1 MNIRFAAAVVIAI
14 ACAISSPAH
23 SQGVPGVM
31 VVDSQVNPQGAF
43 VNTVQPGSAAASA
56 GLVPGDVITGVD
68 GNPISG
74 ASELHQIMA
83 SHQPGDRL
91 TLQVVR
97 YGGGPA
103 DISVT
108 LGGAGAASVAQTAP
122 QPSAGAAA
130 PAAAG
135 GGAANPDMTWTRFTD
150 PVEHAF
156 TIDVSKG
163 WQVAGGTRRMNAVEI
178 RAGVDALSPDGAITL
193 FYSDPDVPI
202 FTVPS
207 PMLEMAGLHQGMV
220 YNPGQGVQLLIEP
233 YMDGEQFAAG
243 WGAQRIA
250 EGCANVS
257 RTAMAARPDQSRAID
272 STYQQFGIA
281 TSIQAGEASFACS
294 LNGAPA
300 AGYVFAATEYV
311 QNETGTVWDVKM
323 LVGFI
328 ARQEA
333 AVSAAGLLSHMVA
346 SFTIDPDWQ
355 ARQENLARQFNKIVE
370 QTNQIV
376 SHAIIENGRKLAATS
391 DAIFAAGQA
400 RSQATTDAIDHYDR
414 YAVRGTSDFVN
425 PDTGTTYYN
434 LDNSYNH
441 TYVNGDGE
449 IRQSDQ
455 PAPPG
460 EGWTEMKVTP

>member
-14 ACAISSPAH
+14 ACAFSSPAH

-156 TIDVSKG
+156 TIDVPKG

-193 FYSDPDVPI
+193 F
-202 FTVPS
+202 
-207 PMLEMAGLHQGMV
+207 
-220 YNPGQGVQLLIEP
+220 
-233 YMDGEQFAAG
+233 
-243 WGAQRIA
+243 
-250 EGCANVS
+250 
-257 RTAMAARPDQSRAID
+257 
-272 STYQQFGIA
+272 
-281 TSIQAGEASFACS
+281 
-294 LNGAPA
+294 
-300 AGYVFAATEYV
+300 
-311 QNETGTVWDVKM
+311 
-323 LVGFI
+323 
-328 ARQEA
+328 
-333 AVSAAGLLSHMVA
+333 
-346 SFTIDPDWQ
+346 
-355 ARQENLARQFNKIVE
+355 
-370 QTNQIV
+370 
-376 SHAIIENGRKLAATS
+376 
-391 DAIFAAGQA
+391 
-400 RSQATTDAIDHYDR
+400 
-414 YAVRGTSDFVN
+414 
-425 PDTGTTYYN
+425 
-434 LDNSYNH
+434 
-441 TYVNGDGE
+441 
-449 IRQSDQ
+449 
-455 PAPPG
+455 
-460 EGWTEMKVTP
+460 

>member
-1 MNIRFAAAVVIAI
+1 MNIRFAAAMVIAI
-14 ACAISSPAH
+14 ACAFSSPAR
-23 SQGVPGVM
+23 SQGVLGVV

-68 GNPISG
+68 GNPVAG

-83 SHQPGDRL
+83 SHHPGDRL
-91 TLQVVR
+91 ILQVVR
-97 YGGGPA
+97 YGGGSA
-103 DISVT
+103 EISVT
-108 LGGAGAASVAQTAP
+108 LGGAGAASTAQTAP
-122 QPSAGAAA
+122 QPSAAA
-130 PAAAG
+130 PAPTPAG
-135 GGAANPDMTWTRFTD
+135 GGGAKPDMIWTRFTD

-156 TIDVSKG
+156 TIDVPKG
-163 WQVAGGTRRMNAVEI
+163 WRVAGGTRRMNAVEI
-178 RAGVDALSPDGAITL
+178 RAGVDTVSPDGAITL

-257 RTAMAARPDQSRAID
+257 RTGMAPRPDQSRAID
-272 STYQQFGIA
+272 STYQQFGIT

-311 QNETGTVWDVKM
+311 QNETGTMWDVKM

-328 ARQEA
+328 PPPGGGGKR
-333 AVSAAGLLSHMVA
+333 
-346 SFTIDPDWQ
+346 
-355 ARQENLARQFNKIVE
+355 
-370 QTNQIV
+370 
-376 SHAIIENGRKLAATS
+376 
-391 DAIFAAGQA
+391 
-400 RSQATTDAIDHYDR
+400 
-414 YAVRGTSDFVN
+414 RGT
-425 PDTGTTYYN
+425 PLPYGCE
-434 LDNSYNH
+434 LH
-441 TYVNGDGE
+441 H
-449 IRQSDQ
+449 R
-455 PAPPG
+455 P
-460 EGWTEMKVTP
+460 

>member
-14 ACAISSPAH
+14 ACAISSPAQ
-23 SQGVPGVM
+23 SQGVLGV
-31 VVDSQVNPQGAF
+31 VAVDSQVNPQGAF

-68 GNPISG
+68 GNPVAG

-83 SHQPGDRL
+83 SHHPGDRL
-91 TLQVVR
+91 ILQVVR
-97 YGGGPA
+97 YGGA
-103 DISVT
+103 AEISVT
-108 LGGAGAASVAQTAP
+108 LGGAGAASAAQTAP
-122 QPSAGAAA
+122 QPSAGATA
-130 PAAAG
+130 PAGGEAAK
-135 GGAANPDMTWTRFTD
+135 PDMIWVRFTD

-156 TIDVSKG
+156 TIDVPKG
-163 WQVAGGTRRMNAVEI
+163 WRVAGGTRRMNAVEI
-178 RAGVDALSPDGAITL
+178 RAGVDTVSPDGAITL

-233 YMDGEQFAAG
+233 YMDGEQFAAA

-257 RTAMAARPDQSRAID
+257 RTGMAPRPDQSRAIG
-272 STYQQFGIA
+272 ST

-311 QNETGTVWDVKM
+311 QNETGTMWDVKM

-328 ARQEA
+328 PPPGGGGKR
-333 AVSAAGLLSHMVA
+333 
-346 SFTIDPDWQ
+346 
-355 ARQENLARQFNKIVE
+355 
-370 QTNQIV
+370 
-376 SHAIIENGRKLAATS
+376 
-391 DAIFAAGQA
+391 
-400 RSQATTDAIDHYDR
+400 
-414 YAVRGTSDFVN
+414 RGT
-425 PDTGTTYYN
+425 PLPYGCE
-434 LDNSYNH
+434 LH
-441 TYVNGDGE
+441 H
-449 IRQSDQ
+449 R
-455 PAPPG
+455 P
-460 EGWTEMKVTP
+460 